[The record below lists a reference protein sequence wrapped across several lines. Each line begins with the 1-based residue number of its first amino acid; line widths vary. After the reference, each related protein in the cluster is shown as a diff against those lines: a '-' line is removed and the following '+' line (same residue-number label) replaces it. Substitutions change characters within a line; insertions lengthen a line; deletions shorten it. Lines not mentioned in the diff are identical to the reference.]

1 MKGWKQ
7 IIHDLSERL
16 SGIFN
21 SGNGHNKRRKDY
33 EEQPEK
39 RLEKIREEEIQDDFI
54 LTPPNK
60 YAVTETGQI
69 IRLPERNKKR
79 YRSAYNKEPRI

>member
-7 IIHDLSERL
+7 IFHDWSAKLLGLFSQREKVNFRTT
-16 SGIFN
+16 
-21 SGNGHNKRRKDY
+21 

-39 RLEKIREEEIQDDFI
+39 RLEKIRAEEIQEDFM

-79 YRSAYNKEPRI
+79 YRSAYKKEPRI